1 MRTEKL
7 KTQSQFNGR
16 LDIAEEKINELEDRI
31 KESIQNAAGETKR
44 LKILKKGWENTVR
57 TSNSCVTGVEF
68 YKEKEI

>member
-44 LKILKKGWENTVR
+44 LSEKTFSKNVMML
-57 TSNSCVTGVEF
+57 EF
-68 YKEKEI
+68 IS